1 MAAPY
6 VSKRAHDHELE
17 EVDAQKPL
25 TVNVTA
31 RDIKLAKAKNSKEC
45 ALARAVKRQYSCK
58 AAYFLRTTAWLEY
71 PNKMVRYR
79 LPQSVQKEIVSFD
92 RSKMMST
99 GEYRLTTPEPQ
110 QTRKPRTRSRKTSS
124 ATAGKKAIARSRRVL
139 KMHHI
144 EGVRDQFE
152 PKDEPS

>member
-1 MAAPY
+1 MSTTY
-6 VSKRAHDHELE
+6 VSKRAHDHDLE

-45 ALARAVKRQYSCK
+45 ALARAVKREYPVK

-71 PNKMVRYR
+71 PTKMVRYR

-92 RSKMMST
+92 RNKMMST
-99 GEYRLTTPEPQ
+99 GNYTLAADARNL
-110 QTRKPRTRSRKTSS
+110 RKPRTKSRKVRGPMGKKLVLRSRKSIR
-124 ATAGKKAIARSRRVL
+124 AHR
-139 KMHHI
+139 I

-152 PKDEPS
+152 PKDEEKS